1 MLTSVVSEESEI
13 CTFHVKHFGNIQSGY
28 IVIAFVIKKID

>member
-13 CTFHVKHFGNIQSGY
+13 CTFHVKHFRNIQSGY
-28 IVIAFVIKKID
+28 IVIVVIKKIN